1 MNHGNHPMNA
11 HAMQEPKSRP
21 PTRRCRPGVAACW
34 ALALMSAPALADQ
47 QQEELWTVR
56 ETVFQMLEQ
65 MVAKGTL
72 TREEA
77 DAMIERAHEQAARR
91 VAEYEPEPDDVRVA
105 YVPEFVKDEIR
116 EAVKRELQADVVD
129 EVLTTARRDQWGVP
143 GALPRWVDRLTFHGD
158 LRARAQSVLYDSG
171 NAQTTALQTNPYRNV
186 QAINEAGS
194 QAAAGLD
201 AFLNTT
207 VDDHSAR
214 IRLRF
219 GVEAQLSEHFTAGV
233 RFATG
238 NGKRRVSRNYVFGT
252 QDNNPEFV
260 VDQAYVRYS
269 AGERYPWLV
278 ASAGRI
284 ATPFVGTDIIWDDDL
299 SWDGAALS
307 ARYNFAGESG
317 RERSVFLTAAG
328 FALEQFTLEEDDKY
342 LYGAQAG
349 LNWTFG
355 ESTTLT
361 VAGAWYDFENI
372 VGVRNDFE
380 STLNDFTAPSY
391 VQKGN
396 TVFNIRNSA
405 DISLERLALAS
416 DFELVNGTVML
427 DFGNLFFFGED
438 IYSPIHLQLIGDWV
452 RNIGFDA
459 EEIAA
464 RTGVRPPARDEGYQL
479 ELNFGRPQIRYRG
492 DWRIRSQY
500 RHLEGDAVVDGYSD
514 GAFHLGGTDHEGY
527 AVMFDLGLASNAWF
541 TFEYY
546 TADEIDQAPLAI
558 DILRLDISARF

>member
-1 MNHGNHPMNA
+1 MNDWTTQMA
-11 HAMQEPKSRP
+11 HALDWHW
-21 PTRRCRPGVAACW
+21 TRLRRAATAGL
-34 ALALMSAPALADQ
+34 ALALGGLAPLAAGD

-77 DAMIERAHEQAARR
+77 DAMIERAHDVAARK
-91 VAEYEPEPDDVRVA
+91 AEDYTPEPDDVRVA

-116 EAVKRELQADVVD
+116 EAVKRELRDEVVD
-129 EVLTTARRDQWGVP
+129 DVIVNARTEKWGVP
-143 GALPRWVDRLTFHGD
+143 GAMPRWVDRLTFHGD
-158 LRARAQSVLYDSG
+158 LRARAQAVLYDDG

-207 VDDHSAR
+207 VDEYSAR

-269 AGERYPWLV
+269 AGNASPWLV

-284 ATPFVGTDIIWDDDL
+284 ATPFIGTDLIWDDDL
-299 SWDGAALS
+299 SWDGAAIS
-307 ARYNFAGESG
+307 GRYNFG
-317 RERSVFLTAAG
+317 REAGRNRSVFVTAAG
-328 FALEQFTLEEDDKY
+328 FALEQYTLQEDDKY

-361 VAGAWYDFENI
+361 IAGAWYDFENI
-372 VGVRNDFE
+372 VGEVNEFE
-380 STLNDFTAPSY
+380 STLNDFTAPSF

-416 DFELVNGTVML
+416 DFELINGTVML

-438 IYSPIHLQLIGDWV
+438 IYSPIHLQLVGDWV
-452 RNIGFDA
+452 RNTAFDV

-464 RTGVRPPARDEGYQL
+464 RTGVRPPTRDEGYQL
-479 ELNFGRPQIRYRG
+479 ELNFGRPEIRYAG
-492 DWRIRSQY
+492 DWRIRTQF
-500 RHLEGDAVVDGYSD
+500 RHVEGDAIVDGYAD
-514 GAFHLGGTDHEGY
+514 GAYHGGGTDHEGY
-527 AVMFDLGLASNAWF
+527 ALMFDLGLAQNAWF